1 MKIENKAIKN
11 IYQDIFTFDQLVL
24 DIKHIDNVLRE
35 STVKAINRTTTMR
48 NWLIGA
54 YIIEYEQKGADR
66 AKYGT
71 KLIDN
76 LAVRLGKG
84 FSAVALR
91 KSRAFYSQ
99 YPQIIDY
106 IKKQPTVSV
115 KLLEQIRPTV
125 SVETVNRT
133 VSTDPSCRYFNSGQD
148 IVTKLSFS
156 HIIELLAV
164 EDPLVRFFYETE
176 CIKNTWSVRELRR
189 QITTNLHIR
198 IGLSINKLEAM
209 SKANAFAEQDT
220 AVLRIRDPYTF
231 EFLGLRPQD
240 VYEERDL
247 ENALIEHLQEFILE
261 LGKGFCFEARQKRII
276 IDDEYYFAD
285 LVFYNRLLH
294 CSVIFEIKNDEFRHE
309 HLGQLNAYVSYFKE
323 NEMNLGDNPPIGVLL
338 CTKKGE
344 KMVEYALGGMD
355 QQLFVSTYQLQLPRR
370 EEFESFIEQE
380 RKDFNQV

>member
-1 MKIENKAIKN
+1 M
-11 IYQDIFTFDQLVL
+11 
-24 DIKHIDNVLRE
+24 
-35 STVKAINRTTTMR
+35 
-48 NWLIGA
+48 
-54 YIIEYEQKGADR
+54 
-66 AKYGT
+66 
-71 KLIDN
+71 
-76 LAVRLGKG
+76 
-84 FSAVALR
+84 
-91 KSRAFYSQ
+91 
-99 YPQIIDY
+99 
-106 IKKQPTVSV
+106 SV
-115 KLLEQIRPTV
+115 KLLEQIQPTA
-125 SVETVNRT
+125 SVEIVNSIT
-133 VSTDPSCRYFNSGQD
+133 SDGPSSHYFNSGED

-164 EDPLVRFFYETE
+164 EDPLVRYFYETE

-198 IGLSINKLEAM
+198 IGLSINKIEAI
-209 SKANAFAEQDT
+209 SKANACAEQNT

-338 CTKKGE
+338 CTKKGK

-355 QQLFVSTYQLQLPRR
+355 QKLFVSTYQLQLPRR
-370 EEFESFIEQE
+370 EELESFIEQE
-380 RKDFNQV
+380 RRDFNQV